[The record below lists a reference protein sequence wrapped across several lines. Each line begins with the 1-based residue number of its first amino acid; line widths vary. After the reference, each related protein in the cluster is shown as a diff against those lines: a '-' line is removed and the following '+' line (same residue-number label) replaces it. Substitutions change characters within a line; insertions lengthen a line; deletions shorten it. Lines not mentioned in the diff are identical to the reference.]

1 MLEALEEKFPVG
13 IAWKIFSY
21 CRHPTAELLDDPIK
35 EWLKYRPMSYK
46 GTLQF
51 NHYIAN
57 VIIYSSL
64 LKQDSN
70 IATKYPYHII
80 LSASPMIVP
89 RTIRGDFQ
97 FLTCI
102 SDGIVHEFW
111 RYKDMNGVIYTRR
124 YILSRPCRD

>member
-1 MLEALEEKFPVG
+1 MLEVLEEKFPTE
-13 IAWKIFSY
+13 IARKIFSY
-21 CRHPTAELLDDPIK
+21 CRHPSAELLDEPIK
-35 EWLKYRPMSYK
+35 EWLKYRPMSYR

-64 LKQDSN
+64 LKQDIN
-70 IATKYPYHII
+70 IVTMYPDHII
-80 LSASPMIVP
+80 LAASPMIVP
-89 RTIRGDFQ
+89 RTITGDFQ

-102 SDGIVHEFW
+102 VDGAVHEFW
-111 RYKDMNGVIYTRR
+111 RLKDREGVIYTRR